1 EILIIGNY
9 QDQIKFNELTLDM
22 FRLLHD
28 VEGEP
33 TESDS
38 DEGSLQSLAPS
49 TCHRDLYLCDDR
61 GDRDLLNRYY
71 PHKSD
76 GYDTYSKVKV
86 EQSYDFGGCK
96 TNGRQ
101 EDSLENNSHII
112 PSTLSTTMSVQ
123 STSDKRS
130 VQAMKEVHGGH
141 PIKRERDMEG
151 RELDPI
157 RFKAYPNEILDCY
170 ASDNG
175 VTTETKIADKLDRI
189 IDNTGQI
196 LTRLDVVLRQMY
208 ELSEYT
214 YGPCIQYMITVF
226 KAFGVAASFI
236 VPQLADVQ
244 QIPIPD
250 ILKDGNFWKDFATK
264 MDGINEAVSQ
274 IMIKTT
280 DLTMHQECY
289 QAYEG
294 ADLRQPEKHLKRTD
308 DCRTLGNLYR
318 TTTDEGHVRWPQF
331 GFLFDIDGVLTRGR
345 KLLPYTRE
353 AFRKLVDFSGN
364 FRIPTVFVTNAGNE
378 LRSSKATKLSHI
390 LGIQILPEQVIMS
403 HSPLKLY
410 TEFHKKHCLI
420 TGQGPIAEI
429 AKNLGFT
436 KVTTTDQLCD
446 AFPNLDMVDH
456 KKRRGFVRWETNLQ
470 LVVDVLMTNGNPSS
484 PITRVPSPHLPVLA
498 SNADL
503 LWMAEAPLPRF
514 GHGSYMFCLENV
526 YKKISGH
533 PLQYTAIVGKPS
545 EITYYHAEY
554 CVSRHAQELGIRKPI
569 KRLYAVG

>member
-1 EILIIGNY
+1 
-9 QDQIKFNELTLDM
+9 
-22 FRLLHD
+22 
-28 VEGEP
+28 
-33 TESDS
+33 
-38 DEGSLQSLAPS
+38 
-49 TCHRDLYLCDDR
+49 
-61 GDRDLLNRYY
+61 
-71 PHKSD
+71 
-76 GYDTYSKVKV
+76 
-86 EQSYDFGGCK
+86 
-96 TNGRQ
+96 
-101 EDSLENNSHII
+101 
-112 PSTLSTTMSVQ
+112 
-123 STSDKRS
+123 
-130 VQAMKEVHGGH
+130 
-141 PIKRERDMEG
+141 MEG

-569 KRLYAVG
+569 KRLYAVGDNPDTDIYGANVYNNYLQTRTLSRLKQIVTQTAVSGGVSSSSSSAWGRNSVEIVADEAEQFYSAESISSILVCTGVYNQEQHQEGQTQQLNHGHRDMIIDPLLKQPKYTVEHVLDAVKLVFDTEQFR